1 MVRDHLPGSRL
12 TVWMTKKRMM
22 RNEKR
27 IWAKMSV
34 IAMLQQRHSRS
45 CSRPSPAGVSF
56 VGIAAYGVISNT
68 DPNVV
73 LVSPSVV
80 P

>member
-1 MVRDHLPGSRL
+1 VSR
-12 TVWMTKKRMM
+12 TAITRFDRWS
-22 RNEKR
+22 
-27 IWAKMSV
+27 MSV
-34 IAMLQQRHSRS
+34 TAMLQQRHSRS

-56 VGIAAYGVISNT
+56 AGIAAYGVISNT